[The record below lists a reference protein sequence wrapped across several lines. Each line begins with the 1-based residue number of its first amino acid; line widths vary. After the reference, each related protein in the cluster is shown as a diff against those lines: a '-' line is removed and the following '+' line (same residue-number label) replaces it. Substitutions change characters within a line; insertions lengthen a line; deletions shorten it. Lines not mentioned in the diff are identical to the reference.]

1 MSARTAALAA
11 LCLVCA
17 AAPARAGGAADALR
31 CSRLAFPLVE
41 GETAPELVLAQRTI
55 EREWGLSE
63 DSVYVEVDVP
73 RWRSEVVAAMMSAAV
88 PGAGQAWVDGPKR
101 GLWFAVAGAAAWT
114 ARILLH
120 RSGEAA
126 RDDAAAF
133 AGAPQ
138 DSASAWSAAR
148 WQAASGG
155 EAADALALYAADP
168 EAFYDAIATDPRYL
182 AGWSGEHHSSRDA
195 FASLRATSDRRLRGA
210 RFSEQMLWVNHLV
223 AAVDAIRAA
232 RLHNRTLLPG
242 AVGIS
247 VRGSWH
253 RGPGVT
259 AVLER
264 RF

>member
-1 MSARTAALAA
+1 VTARTAALVA
-11 LCLVCA
+11 LALIGA
-17 AAPARAGGAADALR
+17 AASARAGDAVDALR

-41 GETAPELVLAQRTI
+41 GETAPELVLAQRAI

-63 DSVYVEVDVP
+63 DSVYVEIDVP

-88 PGAGQAWVDGPKR
+88 PGAGQTWVGGPKR
-101 GLWFAVAGAAAWT
+101 GLWFALAEAAAWT

-126 RDDAAAF
+126 REDAAAF

-138 DSASAWSAAR
+138 DSTSAWSAAR
-148 WQAASGG
+148 WQAANGG
-155 EAADALALYAADP
+155 EAADALALYSADP
-168 EAFYDAIATDPRYL
+168 EAFFDAIATDPRYL
-182 AGWSGEHHSSRDA
+182 AGWTGDPQASRHE

-210 RFSEQMLWVNHLV
+210 RFSEQMLWVNHVV
-223 AAVDAIRAA
+223 ATVDAIRAA

-253 RGPGVT
+253 RGPGFT